1 MKVSLDGMMDSRY
14 HTHSELGVGGVNRGP
29 LLMKLMEGEVMTA
42 GLQLIKRHPDSQSRT
57 DSTTQF
63 LVSQKLQGGVSVGLR
78 ALQLSPRQGDRVVSR
93 EVEREEIF
101 VERWT

>member
-14 HTHSELGVGGVNRGP
+14 HTHSELGVGGENRGP
-29 LLMKLMEGEVMTA
+29 LLTKRMEGEVMTA
-42 GLQLIKRHPDSQSRT
+42 GLQLIKRHPDSHSRT

-63 LVSQKLQGGVSVGLR
+63 LVSQKLQGCVSVGLR
-78 ALQLSPRQGDRVVSR
+78 ALQLPPRLGDRVMSR